1 MDSSKEMKNEN
12 FVYNNDDKNML
23 DDFKNEIIKIINY
36 FDKANQLELI
46 EKEKLINENSELE
59 VFCIKSKRDDS
70 KIIIRYPK
78 LLSKIFLLS
87 QKDINFFINEITNE
101 LHKIIY
107 TPPFPIFGR
116 MKIYS
121 QYSTKKESIR
131 DINYLFYEGFELDI
145 K

>member
-1 MDSSKEMKNEN
+1 MNLQLNIHEDEHEMDSSKEMKNEN

-101 LHKIIY
+101 LHKIYSSISNIRKNEN
-107 TPPFPIFGR
+107 IF
-116 MKIYS
+116 
-121 QYSTKKESIR
+121 SIL
-131 DINYLFYEGFELDI
+131 N
-145 K
+145 